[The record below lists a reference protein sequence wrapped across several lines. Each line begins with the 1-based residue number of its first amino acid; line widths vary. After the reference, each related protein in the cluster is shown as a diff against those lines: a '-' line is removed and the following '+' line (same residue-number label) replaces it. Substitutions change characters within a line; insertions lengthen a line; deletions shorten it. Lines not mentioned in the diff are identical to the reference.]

1 MNELLEVYK
10 NNELQLNEVEK
21 QMSLAIADLQNKA
34 NDLQAKN
41 EEIKEKL
48 KLSMEESNTKKYE
61 NDYISITYIAPTTR
75 NTVDST
81 KLKTMH
87 EDIYNECLK
96 TSDVKSSIRIKVKEF
111 IEGQAKIKNEEI
123 KEIEL

>member
-10 NNELQLNEVEK
+10 NNELQLSEVEK
-21 QMSLAIADLQNKA
+21 QISLAIADLQNKA
-34 NDLQAKN
+34 NDLQTKN

-61 NDYISITYIAPTTR
+61 NDYISITYVAPTTR
-75 NTVDST
+75 NTVDSA

-96 TSDVKSSIRIKVKEF
+96 VSNVKSSIRIKVKEF
-111 IEGQAKIKNEEI
+111 AEEQAEIKNEEI